1 MRLTDKVIET
11 INADKMLRFELAWNL
26 QRDSTTIYKAIKT
39 NANNG
44 LLTTVVALETIKKH
58 TNLTD
63 KEILQ

>member
-1 MRLTDKVIET
+1 MVLTEKAIKT

-26 QRDSTTIYKAIKT
+26 KKDSTTIYKAIKT

-58 TNLTD
+58 TNLTE